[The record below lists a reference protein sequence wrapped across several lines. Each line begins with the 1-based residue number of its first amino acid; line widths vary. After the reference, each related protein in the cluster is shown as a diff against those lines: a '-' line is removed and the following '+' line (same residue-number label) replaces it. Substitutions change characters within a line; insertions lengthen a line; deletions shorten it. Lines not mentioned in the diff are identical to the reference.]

1 MHHPSHLSSD
11 QRLLGVVPLL
21 FVLLLLHLMA
31 RNGVHNLFSA
41 GGGEVVDCVVA
52 VVAVTA
58 NPSPTIVTRTIESYC
73 NNRSATKTSNS
84 H

>member
-11 QRLLGVVPLL
+11 QRLLGVLPLL
-21 FVLLLLHLMA
+21 FVLLLHLMA

-58 NPSPTIVTRTIESYC
+58 NLSPTIVTRTIESYC
-73 NNRSATKTSNS
+73 SSRSATKTSNS